1 MSIERLDH
9 YNVRTTDLDATV
21 RFYTEALGLELGY
34 RPPFPFPG
42 AWIYIG
48 GVPVVHVACS
58 EPIGSTGSGRIN
70 HVAFFGRNIGSF
82 RDRLTSMGL
91 TFRER
96 TVPDQSL
103 QQIFIDDPNG
113 VMVELNFEA

>member
-1 MSIERLDH
+1 
-9 YNVRTTDLDATV
+9 
-21 RFYTEALGLELGY
+21 
-34 RPPFPFPG
+34 
-42 AWIYIG
+42 
-48 GVPVVHVACS
+48 
-58 EPIGSTGSGRIN
+58 
-70 HVAFFGRNIGSF
+70 VAFFGRDIGSF